1 MSHYMD
7 YLAVPLPEDIQ
18 RFKYFGDQKLL
29 NDAIDRKIAQGV
41 PEPLKKRLEL
51 EKDVMQRWVNE
62 FVHTEEEA
70 LEICKSLIEDFTQEE
85 LHELRMN
92 NAVEWAYI
100 NGRVMYKEYF
110 VNNLFATRK
119 QYLDR
124 CKDQARKDESASD
137 KKNLKETIRYIKEH
151 GGMKAKIH
159 LRLSTK
165 VDAPAEHKGQKVVC
179 QLPIPIEYAQVK
191 NVNILRVS
199 HEDAVIAP
207 KDYPARTVRFE
218 AVPDRPFE
226 VEYTYETHIDYVQ
239 PDPDKVSKQ
248 QPKFYT
254 EEQLPHIQF
263 TPFVKM
269 MTREIVGDETNPLIK
284 AKKIYEFVTTKNI
297 YSFMR
302 EYMTLPCTLPEY
314 FMAGQ
319 KGDCGIHAITFITLC
334 RCAGIPARWQS
345 GFWAC
350 PWDIGMHDWAQFYVA
365 PYGWLFCDPSFGGS
379 AHRDGD
385 REKWEF
391 YFSNLDPYRMP
402 GASEFMQTFYIPMQ
416 QYRHDPYDN
425 QSCEC
430 EYPDARVNRDDITSH
445 REVVSIEILED

>member
-7 YLAVPLPEDIQ
+7 YLTVPLPEDIQ

-70 LEICKSLIEDFTQEE
+70 LEICKSLIKDFTQEE
-85 LHELRMN
+85 MHELRMN

-269 MTREIVGDETNPLIK
+269 MTREIVGYETNPLIR

>member
-1 MSHYMD
+1 MNHYME

-18 RFKYFGDQKLL
+18 RFKFFGDQKLL
-29 NDAIDRKIAQGV
+29 NDAIDRRIAAGV
-41 PEPLKKRLEL
+41 PDPLKKRLQL
-51 EKDVMQRWVNE
+51 EKDVMARWVEE
-62 FVHTEEEA
+62 FIHDEEEA
-70 LEICKSLIEDFTQEE
+70 LQICMDQIEGFTREE

-100 NGRVMYKEYF
+100 NGKVMYKECF
-110 VNNLFATRK
+110 VNNLFVTRK

-124 CKDQARKDESASD
+124 CKDLARREESASD
-137 KKNLKETIRYIKEH
+137 KKNLKDTLTYMKKH
-151 GGMKAKIH
+151 GGMKARIH

-165 VDAPAEHKGQKVVC
+165 VNPPEERKGEKVVC
-179 QLPIPIEYAQVK
+179 QLPLPVEYAQVK

-199 HEDAVIAP
+199 HDDAVIAP
-207 KDYPARTVRFE
+207 KDFPARTVRFE
-218 AVPDRPFE
+218 AVPDQLFE
-226 VEYTYETHIDYVQ
+226 VEYTYETHVDYMQ
-239 PDPDKVSKQ
+239 PDPDKVSAQ
-248 QPKFYT
+248 QPNFYT

-269 MTREIVGDETNPLIK
+269 MTKEIVGDETNPLIK

-302 EYMTLPCTLPEY
+302 EYMTLPSTIPEY

-319 KGDCGIHAITFITLC
+319 KGDCGVHAITFITLC

-345 GFWAC
+345 GFWSC

-391 YFSNLDPYRMP
+391 YFCNLDPYRMP
-402 GASEFMQTFYIPMQ
+402 GASEFMQSFYIPMK

-430 EYPDARVNRDDITSH
+430 EYHDARVNRNDITSK